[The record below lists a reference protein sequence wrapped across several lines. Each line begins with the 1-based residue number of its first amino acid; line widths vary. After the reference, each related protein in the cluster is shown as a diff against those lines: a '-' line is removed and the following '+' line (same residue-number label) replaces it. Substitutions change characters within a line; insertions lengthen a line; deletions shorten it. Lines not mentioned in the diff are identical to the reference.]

1 MTGVEARAKDA
12 MILQINEEH
21 PQPRRVEQAVDCLK
35 GGGLVAYPTDTVYGI
50 GCDIFN
56 KQAVE
61 RLQQLVQDI
70 KGETTHSPLSFICR
84 DLSNIAEYAFVSDYA
99 YRSLRRML
107 PGPYTFVLE
116 ATKLVPTVMRNKRKT
131 VGIRVPESPITMALV
146 EQLGNPVANT
156 SAAEADGELIPDP
169 WTIEDLYGHAVDIV
183 IDGGY
188 VFPEPSTV
196 IDFSGDYPQLLR
208 QGKGNVGDLEFVELL

>member
-1 MTGVEARAKDA
+1 
-12 MILQINEEH
+12 MILQLNPEH
-21 PQPRRVEQAVDCLK
+21 PQPRRIDQAREILK
-35 GGGLVAYPTDTVYGI
+35 SGGLVAYPTDTVYGI

-61 RLQQLVQDI
+61 RLHALVKEI
-70 KGETTHSPLSFICR
+70 KGAPDHSPLSFICK

-99 YRSLRRML
+99 YRTLRRML

-116 ATKLVPTVMRNKRKT
+116 ATKLVPKVMRKKRKT
-131 VGIRVPESPITMALV
+131 VGIRVPDSPIALALV
-146 EQLGNPVANT
+146 EALGNPVANT
-156 SAAEADGELIPDP
+156 SATDGEGELLPDP
-169 WTIEDLYGHAVDIV
+169 WTIEDLYGHAVDLV

-196 IDFSGDYPQLLR
+196 IDFSGDYPQLIR
-208 QGKGNVGDLEFVELL
+208 RGKGDVGDLEYVELI